1 VLVAGAVAIAALH
14 AAPAAGAV
22 AGPNLAWH
30 GCGDGFQCATL
41 TVPLDSTAGASP
53 GPTVDL
59 AVVRRRARHP
69 DERIGSLVVNPGG
82 PGVPAIGYL
91 RSAVESFPAVVQ
103 DRFDLVAFD
112 PRGVGESDPIDCVPS
127 LDPLFDEAFSPSS
140 PAERASLTAAFEQV
154 ATACAAHDQQLLPH
168 VSTDDTARDLE
179 RLRVALGDRTL
190 SFLGFSYATYLGAR
204 YASIHPD
211 HVRGFVLDG
220 AIDPALGARESV
232 LQQVQGFEGAL
243 DDFLADCS
251 AHPQCAF
258 HHDGH
263 AAAAYDDLR
272 ARAARSPLAVAHQTR
287 TLNQTRFDAAIVQD
301 LYLGR
306 SEWPSLARALRAA
319 DDGDASALLALADAF
334 VGRGLTGADDGSLEA
349 FWAIGCRDG
358 PTLGDLAATRAVE
371 ADAAR
376 AAPRVGAFIVNN
388 SLACSVWPVAPVA
401 PDRAPTAA
409 GAPPILVIG
418 TTRDPATPLAQ
429 ARSLARELGSGAL
442 LVVGGER
449 HTAFLSGNACV
460 DRAVSDYLVAG
471 TVPRSGTRC

>member
-1 VLVAGAVAIAALH
+1 VLVACVIAVATVH
-14 AAPAAGAV
+14 ASPAAGA
-22 AGPNLAWH
+22 ATASNLAWR

-41 TVPLDSTAGASP
+41 TVPLDTTAGAVA

-91 RSAVESFPAVVQ
+91 RNAVESFPAVVQ

-112 PRGVGESDPIDCVPS
+112 PRGVGESDPIDCVPT

-140 PAERASLTAAFEQV
+140 PAQRASLTAAFRAV
-154 ATACAAHDQQLLPH
+154 ATACAAHDQQRLAH

-190 SFLGFSYATYLGAR
+190 NFLGFSYATYLGAR

-211 HVRGFVLDG
+211 HVGAFVLDG

-232 LQQVQGFEGAL
+232 LQQVRGFEGAL

-251 AHPQCAF
+251 SHPECAF
-258 HHDGH
+258 HHGGH
-263 AAAAYDDLR
+263 AAGAYDELR
-272 ARAARSPLAVAHQTR
+272 ARAARSPLAVARQTR
-287 TLNQTRFDAAIVQD
+287 TLDQTRLDAAVVQD

-306 SEWPSLARALRAA
+306 SEWPTLARSLRAA

-334 VGRGLTGADDGSLEA
+334 VGRGLTGGDDGSLEA
-349 FWAIGCRDG
+349 FWAISCRDG
-358 PTLGDLAATRAVE
+358 PTLGDVA
-371 ADAAR
+371 AAR
-376 AAPRVGAFIVNN
+376 VAPRVGPFIVNN
-388 SLACSVWPVAPVA
+388 SLACSVWPVRPVA
-401 PDRAPTAA
+401 SGGAPTAA
-409 GAPPILVIG
+409 GAPPILVVG
-418 TTRDPATPLAQ
+418 TTHDPATPLAQ
-429 ARSLARELGSGAL
+429 ARSLARELGGAL
-442 LVVGGER
+442 LVVAGER

-471 TVPRSGTRC
+471 TVPRSGAHC